1 MGLGLSACFRMF
13 NDGIPPVPAARRS
26 LAVFALGASIAGG
39 CPSAWALEESGAP
52 APVLPEVSVIGTTPL
67 PGTRI
72 EADKIPGNVQSVFAA
87 DLTQD
92 GTASLIRAL
101 ATRLSSINIDDTLA
115 DPFQPDMLYRGF
127 EASPVLGTPQGLAVY
142 QNGVRINEAFGDTV
156 NWDLIPDI
164 AIDRVDI
171 VSSSP
176 LYGLN
181 ALGGAMTVNMK
192 NGFTFEG
199 ADGELSGGS
208 FNQRT
213 GSAQAGLNRG
223 VFGVYAAA
231 RVLDQDGWRFF
242 SHDSLRQYYLDISL
256 HEDGAAIDLSYS
268 RADNQLFGQGAA
280 PVQSLAISP
289 EEVFTGPQS
298 IFNTL
303 DFVTLNGSLDMTRA
317 LALQGVVYFRN
328 LRQSLANGNSTG
340 YTSCTAPSDA
350 GLLCQPGGSTP
361 LVNSAGQPLPDI
373 SNGGTQYIG
382 ENDFEWIHSQSIG
395 GSVQLT
401 GRQPLFGHDNQFA
414 LGASIDTARIDFSS
428 AAEVGPIDASLTV
441 LPSGLFVD
449 TPENTGYSATPVSLR
464 ATNDYY
470 GFYAT
475 DTWDASPALA
485 VTASGRY
492 NIAQVDL
499 YDQLGSDL
507 NGINR
512 FTHFNPALGGTYK
525 LGANVTTYAGYS
537 INNRAPTA
545 SEIEC
550 SNPLQPCLLPS
561 SLAGDP
567 PILKQ
572 VVSQTAELGL
582 RGQLGLAA
590 SARLNWDA
598 GVFRTT
604 LDNDIYGVST
614 TLGKGYF
621 ENIGSTRRQ
630 GLETGMT
637 YQSPRWSLY
646 AQYSF
651 IDATFCSPLNLFS
664 PFNPFHDANGEIHVQ
679 PGDELPGIPRQRL
692 KAGADYTIRGNWTVG
707 GSFVLVTTQ
716 YYHGDESNQN
726 APMPGYHV
734 LGLRSSYRPNRRI
747 EIFGTVQ
754 NVFDARYA
762 TYGVFSDPTGVGAPG
777 IPTDAAP
784 NDPRVDNRFQSPA
797 APRAFF
803 GGIRITFQ

>member
-1 MGLGLSACFRMF
+1 MSI
-13 NDGIPPVPAARRS
+13 DGNPPVATARRS
-26 LAVFALGASIAGG
+26 LAVFALIASIAGG
-39 CPSAWALEESGAP
+39 CASAWALPESSTP

-72 EADKIPGNVQSVFAA
+72 EADKMPGNVQSVFSA
-87 DLTQD
+87 DLGQD

-101 ATRLSSINIDDTLA
+101 ATRLSSVNIDDTLA
-115 DPFQPDMLYRGF
+115 DPFQPDILYRGF

-192 NGFTFEG
+192 NGFTFQG

-213 GSAQAGLNRG
+213 GSAEGGINRG
-223 VFGVYAAA
+223 PFGLYAAA
-231 RVLDQDGWRFF
+231 RVLDQDGWRLF

-256 HEDGAAIDLSYS
+256 HEEGAAIDLSYS

-298 IFNTL
+298 NFNSL
-303 DFVTLNGSLDMTRA
+303 DFVTLNASLDMGRA
-317 LALQGVVYFRN
+317 FALQGVVYFRN
-328 LRQSLANGNSTG
+328 LRQSLVNGNSTA
-340 YTSCTAPSDA
+340 YTACTSPGDA

-361 LVNSAGQPLPDI
+361 LVNSAGQSLPDI
-373 SNGGTQYIG
+373 SNGGAHYIG

-401 GRQPLFGHDNQFA
+401 GTQPLFAHENQFA
-414 LGASIDTARIDFSS
+414 LGASVDAARIDFST
-428 AAEVGPIDASLTV
+428 ATEVGLINTSLTV
-441 LPSGLFVD
+441 LPSGLFVY
-449 TPENTGYSATPVSLR
+449 TPENSGYSATPVSLQ

-485 VTASGRY
+485 ITASGRY
-492 NIAQVDL
+492 NIARIDL
-499 YDQLGSDL
+499 SDQRGSDL

-512 FTHFNPALGGTYK
+512 FTHFNPAVGGAYK

-567 PILKQ
+567 PNLKQ
-572 VVSQTAELGL
+572 VISQTTELGL
-582 RGQLGLAA
+582 RGQMGLSA
-590 SARLNWDA
+590 SGHLNWNA

-604 LDNDIYGVST
+604 LNNDIYAVATSVGR
-614 TLGKGYF
+614 GYF

-637 YQSPRWSLY
+637 YQDRTWSLY

-651 IDATFCSPLNLFS
+651 IDATFRSPLNLFS
-664 PFNPFHDANGEIHVQ
+664 PFNPFHDANGQIHVQ
-679 PGDELPGIPRQRL
+679 PGDELPGIPRQRF

-707 GSFVLVTTQ
+707 GSFVLVSSQ

-734 LGLRSSYRPNRRI
+734 LGLRSSYWVNRRF
-747 EIFGTVQ
+747 EIFATVQ

-762 TYGVFSDPTGVGAPG
+762 TYGLFSDPTGVGAPG
-777 IPTDAAP
+777 IPSDAGP

-797 APRAFF
+797 APRAVF
-803 GGIRITFQ
+803 GGVRITFQ

>member
-1 MGLGLSACFRMF
+1 MF
-13 NDGIPPVPAARRS
+13 NDRNSSVAAVRRS
-26 LAVFALGASIAGG
+26 LAVFALSASIAGG
-39 CPSAWALEESGAP
+39 CASAWALPESSTP
-52 APVLPEVSVIGTTPL
+52 APVLPEVSVIGTTPM

-72 EADKIPGNVQSVFAA
+72 EADKVPGNVQSVFSA
-87 DLTQD
+87 DLWQD
-92 GTASLIRAL
+92 GTASLISAL
-101 ATRLSSINIDDTLA
+101 ATRLSSINIEDTLA
-115 DPFQPDMLYRGF
+115 DPFQPDILYRGF

-213 GSAQAGLNRG
+213 GSAQAGFNRG
-223 VFGVYAAA
+223 VFGLYAAA
-231 RVLDQDGWRFF
+231 RLLDQDGWRLF
-242 SHDSLRQYYLDISL
+242 SHDSLRQYYLDLSL
-256 HEDGAAIDLSYS
+256 HDQGAAMDLSYS

-280 PVQSLAISP
+280 PVQSLAINP
-289 EEVFTGPQS
+289 EQVFTGPQS
-298 IFNTL
+298 ISNSL
-303 DFVTLNGSLDMTRA
+303 DFVTLNASLDLTRA
-317 LALQGVVYFRN
+317 LALQGVVYYRN
-328 LRQSLANGNSTG
+328 LRQSLVNGNSTG
-340 YTSCTAPSDA
+340 YTSCTSPGDA
-350 GLLCQPGGSTP
+350 GLLCQPGGLTP

-373 SNGGTQYIG
+373 SNGGGQYIG
-382 ENDFEWIHSQSIG
+382 ENDFEWIHSQSTG
-395 GSVQLT
+395 GSVQIT
-401 GRQPLFGHDNQFA
+401 GTQPLFAHDNQLA
-414 LGASIDTARIDFSS
+414 LGASIDHARIDFST
-428 AAEVGPIDASLTV
+428 ATEIGLIDPSLTV
-441 LPSGLFVD
+441 LSSGLFVF
-449 TPENTGYSATPVSLR
+449 TPENTGYSATPVSLK

-485 VTASGRY
+485 ITASGRY
-492 NIAQVDL
+492 NIAQIDL
-499 YDQLGSDL
+499 SDQLGSDL

-567 PILKQ
+567 PNLKQ

-582 RGQLGLAA
+582 RGQMVLAA
-590 SARLNWDA
+590 SGRLNWNA
-598 GVFRTT
+598 GLFRTT
-604 LDNDIYGVST
+604 LDNDIYAVAT
-614 TLGKGYF
+614 TVGRGYF
-621 ENIGSTRRQ
+621 ENIGSTRRE
-630 GLETGMT
+630 GFETGLT
-637 YQSPRWSLY
+637 YQDRSWSLY

-664 PFNPFHDANGEIHVQ
+664 PFNPFHDAYGQIHVQ
-679 PGDELPGIPRQRL
+679 PGDELPGIPRQRF
-692 KAGADYTIRGNWTVG
+692 KVGADYTIRGNWTVG
-707 GSFVLVTTQ
+707 GSFVLVSTQ

-734 LGLRSSYRPNRRI
+734 LGLRSSYSVNRHL

-754 NVFDARYA
+754 NLFDARYA
-762 TYGVFSDPTGVGAPG
+762 TYGLFSDPTGVGAPG
-777 IPTDAAP
+777 IPKDAGP
-784 NDPRVDNRFQSPA
+784 NDPRVDDRFQSPA
-797 APRAFF
+797 APRAVF
-803 GGIRITFQ
+803 GGVRITFQ